1 MDISGEFLCGI
12 RLSTVAAMRIVL
24 YSLYVFTYPSSRMRR
39 SAFTLVELLIVIAII
54 AVLAVVVFVTLDPLT
69 RFRDARDSQ
78 RWSDVTAMLDAAK
91 LDQVDR
97 DGSYLGTIAG
107 LTAGSYYVVGTCASG
122 ADTTCTARTTQA
134 ACADL
139 EGLVTAGKIPGVPR
153 DPSTGTAA
161 NTDYFIMRT
170 ATGAL
175 TMGACDPENTPG
187 GILVQR

>member
-1 MDISGEFLCGI
+1 
-12 RLSTVAAMRIVL
+12 
-24 YSLYVFTYPSSRMRR
+24 MRR

-97 DGSYLGTIAG
+97 DGAYLAAITNM
-107 LTAGSYYVVGTCASG
+107 TAGSYYVVGTCSSG
-122 ADTTCTARTTQA
+122 ANTTCTAQTTQA

-139 EGLVTAGKIPGVPR
+139 TGLVSAGKIPSIPR

-161 NTDYFIMRT
+161 NTDYYIMRT

-175 TMGACDPENTPG
+175 TIGACDPENTPA
-187 GILVQR
+187 GISVQR

>member
-1 MDISGEFLCGI
+1 MRTSIVRARSVRPSTSDL
-12 RLSTVAAMRIVL
+12 RLPLVG
-24 YSLYVFTYPSSRMRR
+24 
-39 SAFTLVELLIVIAII
+39 FTLVELLIVIAII

-97 DGSYLGTIAG
+97 DGAYLAVITN
-107 LTAGSYYVVGTCASG
+107 LTSGSYYVVGTCASG
-122 ADTTCTARTTQA
+122 ANTTCTAQTTQA

-139 EGLVTAGKIPGVPR
+139 TGLVSAGKLPSVPR
-153 DPSTGTAA
+153 DPSTGSSA
-161 NTDYFIMRT
+161 NTDYYIMRT

-175 TMGACDPENTPG
+175 TMGACDPENTPA
-187 GILVQR
+187 GISVQR

>member
-1 MDISGEFLCGI
+1 
-12 RLSTVAAMRIVL
+12 MRTRIGSVRPPTSDL
-24 YSLYVFTYPSSRMRR
+24 RPPLVG
-39 SAFTLVELLIVIAII
+39 FTLVELLIVIAII

-97 DGSYLGTIAG
+97 DGAYLTAITNM
-107 LTAGSYYVVGTCASG
+107 TAGSYYVVGTCSSG
-122 ADTTCTARTTQA
+122 ANTTCTAQPTTQA

-139 EGLVTAGKIPGVPR
+139 TGLVSAGKIPSIPR

-161 NTDYFIMRT
+161 NTDYYIMRT

-175 TMGACDPENTPG
+175 TIGACDQENTPA
-187 GILVQR
+187 GISVQR

>member
-1 MDISGEFLCGI
+1 
-12 RLSTVAAMRIVL
+12 
-24 YSLYVFTYPSSRMRR
+24 MRR

-78 RWSDVTAMLDAAK
+78 RWSDVTATVGAAK

-97 DGSYLGTIAG
+97 DGSYLAAITSMTDGA
-107 LTAGSYYVVGTCASG
+107 YYVVGTCTSG
-122 ADTTCTARTTQA
+122 ADTTCTAQTTQA
-134 ACADL
+134 ACVDL
-139 EGLVTAGKIPGVPR
+139 TGLMSAGKIPSIPR

-161 NTDYFIMRT
+161 NTDYYLMRT

-175 TMGACDPENTPG
+175 TMGACDPENTPA
-187 GILVQR
+187 GISVQR